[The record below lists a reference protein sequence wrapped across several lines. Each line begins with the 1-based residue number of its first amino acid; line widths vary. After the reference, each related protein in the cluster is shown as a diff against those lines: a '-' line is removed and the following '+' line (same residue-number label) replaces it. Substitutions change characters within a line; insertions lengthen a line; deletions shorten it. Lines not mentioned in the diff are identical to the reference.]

1 LCDEVVHYYYYYYY
15 YYYNVCLALSGLA
28 IDR

>member
-1 LCDEVVHYYYYYYY
+1 LCDEVVHYYYYYY